1 MPRPRKQKRLGQK
14 PIYNEFGPKGIR
26 NKELIYLNLEEY
38 ETIRLI
44 DKEFK
49 NQEEC
54 AALMGVARST
64 VQKIYSEAREKIAI
78 ALINGNTLVID
89 GSDYSKP

>member
-1 MPRPRKQKRLGQK
+1 MARPRKRKRLGQK
-14 PIYNEFGPKGIR
+14 PHYNEFGPKGVPNR
-26 NKELIYLNLEEY
+26 GFVYLNLEEY

-54 AALMGVARST
+54 AFIMGVARST
-64 VQKIYSEAREKIAI
+64 IQKIYSDARIKIATAI
-78 ALINGNTLVID
+78 INGDTLIIE
-89 GSDYSKP
+89 GNDYLN